1 MPHTVARRRRNL
13 VSPLRTAGVLSVATG
28 LVLVGLPA
36 IASAAESEAGHI
48 LITTTLSD
56 GTASAPLG
64 GATVTVLSTDEL
76 DQVIA
81 TGTTSADGTVSVRI
95 PATDTSFIAEASWP
109 GAVGDLVEPA
119 ARREFNPTRG
129 DAVTVPL
136 EGSFGE
142 ISGAVTATSD
152 ASPLADLSGASVT
165 ILSGGTAVQRV
176 AVAADGTFRSGSLP
190 TTSTDDY
197 SIRFEPATGFTLAD
211 AQPSDN
217 PAFALPRGEESP
229 SLIDVA
235 RSFALISDTAAPTPS
250 PTATGTPTPTP
261 TPTDTPTPTPT
272 PTDTPT
278 PTPTPTDAPTP
289 TPTPSTDPVQ
299 QAYIA
304 VFQRPDDVGLTGAF
318 SGISEPELADLLA
331 AAAGTPN
338 VTFPLLNG
346 SGRALGL
353 AERPSTSEAAVASQL
368 LSPVVSR
375 LPGVTVNE
383 ISLTAFDLEGA
394 LRAVQDQRVPLLDQQ
409 LSSQVTDVQKR
420 NARVVTLNAAI
431 TALNAY
437 VAGPTDESLATA
449 IAAAR
454 PAVESHVLLSA
465 TSDSTEVRT
474 AAADLVATLRIEL
487 DAVTNTQQMDVL
499 RLAGLTDKRS
509 EAFDLMSS
517 FLTKMQGSRSSI
529 IGNMRSTPVSLGTV
543 QWDRAAITGGFNLTG
558 VTNGSHHLILSFDD
572 IGLTVVAAVTVQRN
586 ELAATGGELSP
597 ALGVGA
603 ALLVLGAGALIGSSL
618 RTRRRTRV

>member
-1 MPHTVARRRRNL
+1 MY
-13 VSPLRTAGVLSVATG
+13 
-28 LVLVGLPA
+28 PA
-36 IASAAESEAGHI
+36 DDPE
-48 LITTTLSD
+48 
-56 GTASAPLG
+56 
-64 GATVTVLSTDEL
+64 
-76 DQVIA
+76 QVIA
-81 TGTTSADGTVSVRI
+81 TGVTGGDGTVSLEV
-95 PATDTSFIAEASWP
+95 PATDTSFIAEASWR
-109 GAVGDLVEPA
+109 GAIGDLVDST
-119 ARREFNPTRG
+119 ARTEFNPVLG
-129 DAVTVPL
+129 HPVSVVL
-136 EGSFGE
+136 GGSFGA
-142 ISGAVTATSD
+142 IGGAVTATTD
-152 ASPLADLSGASVT
+152 AGPVSDLSGSSIT

-176 AVAADGTFRSGSLP
+176 AVAADGTFTSGALP
-190 TTSTDDY
+190 TTSADDY
-197 SIRFEPATGFTLAD
+197 RISFEPAAGFTLTD
-211 AQPSDN
+211 TQPSDN

-250 PTATGTPTPTP
+250 PTAT
-261 TPTDTPTPTPT
+261 DTPTPTPT
-272 PTDTPT
+272 PTDT
-278 PTPTPTDAPTP
+278 PTP

-346 SGRALGL
+346 SGQALGL
-353 AERPSTSEAAVASQL
+353 AERPSTNEAAAASQL

-383 ISLTAFDLEGA
+383 ISLAAFDLEGA
-394 LRAVQDQRVPLLDQQ
+394 LRAVQDQRVRLLDQQ

-449 IAAAR
+449 IAAAH
-454 PAVESHVLLSA
+454 PAAESHILLSA

-474 AAADLVATLRIEL
+474 AAADLVATLRVER
-487 DAVTNTQQMDVL
+487 DAVTNTQQMDML
-499 RLAGLTDKRS
+499 RLASLTDKRS

-517 FLTKMQGSRSSI
+517 FLTKMQGSQSSI

-543 QWDRAAITGGFNLTG
+543 QWDSAAIIGSFNLTG
-558 VTNGSHHLILSFDD
+558 VTDGEHHLILSFDD

-597 ALGVGA
+597 ALWVGA

>member
-1 MPHTVARRRRNL
+1 MPRLTEQRRRDRMPR
-13 VSPLRTAGVLSVATG
+13 VRTLGALSAITG
-28 LVLVGLPA
+28 LVLVTVPLTA
-36 IASAAESEAGHI
+36 NADESERVV
-48 LITTTLSD
+48 ITTTISD
-56 GTASAPLG
+56 DVASAPLG
-64 GATVTVLSTDEL
+64 GTTVSVHPADDPE
-76 DQVIA
+76 QVIA
-81 TGTTSADGTVSVRI
+81 TGVTGGDGTVSLEV
-95 PATDTSFIAEASWP
+95 PATDTSYIAEASWR
-109 GAVGDLVEPA
+109 GAIGDLVDST
-119 ARREFNPTRG
+119 ARTEFNPVLG
-129 DAVTVPL
+129 HPVSVVL
-136 EGSFGE
+136 GGSFGA
-142 ISGAVTATSD
+142 IGGAVTATTD
-152 ASPLADLSGASVT
+152 AGPVSDLSGSSIT

-217 PAFALPRGEESP
+217 LAFALPRGEESP

-250 PTATGTPTPTP
+250 PTATDTPTP
-261 TPTDTPTPTPT
+261 TPTDT
-272 PTDTPT
+272 
-278 PTPTPTDAPTP
+278 PTP

-346 SGRALGL
+346 SGQALGL
-353 AERPSTSEAAVASQL
+353 AERPSTNEAAAASQL

-394 LRAVQDQRVPLLDQQ
+394 LRAVQDQRVRLLDQQ

-449 IAAAR
+449 IAAAH
-454 PAVESHVLLSA
+454 PAVESHILLSA

-474 AAADLVATLRIEL
+474 AAADLVATLRVER
-487 DAVTNTQQMDVL
+487 DAVTNTQQMDML

-517 FLTKMQGSRSSI
+517 FLTKMQGSQSSI

-543 QWDRAAITGGFNLTG
+543 QWDSAAITGSFNLTG
-558 VTNGSHHLILSFDD
+558 VTDGEHHLILSFDD

-597 ALGVGA
+597 ALWVGA

-618 RTRRRTRV
+618 RTRRRTRA

>member
-13 VSPLRTAGVLSVATG
+13 LSPLRTAGVLSVATG

-64 GATVTVLSTDEL
+64 GATVTVLSTGEL

-109 GAVGDLVEPA
+109 GAVGDLLEPA
-119 ARREFNPTRG
+119 VRREFNPTLG
-129 DAVTVPL
+129 DPVTLPL

-142 ISGAVTATSD
+142 ISGEVTATAG

-165 ILSGGTAVQRV
+165 VLSGGTAVQRV
-176 AVAADGTFRSGSLP
+176 PVAADGAFRSGSLP

-229 SLIDVA
+229 SLVDVA

-250 PTATGTPTPTP
+250 PTATETPTPTPTPTNSPTPTPTPTDTPTP

-272 PTDTPT
+272 PT
-278 PTPTPTDAPTP
+278 
-289 TPTPSTDPVQ
+289 TDPVQ

-346 SGRALGL
+346 SGQALGL
-353 AERPSTSEAAVASQL
+353 AERPSTNEAAAASQL
-368 LSPVVSR
+368 LSPVVSS

-394 LRAVQDQRVPLLDQQ
+394 LLAAQDQRTQLLDQQ
-409 LSSQVTDVQKR
+409 LSSQITDVQRR
-420 NARVVTLNAAI
+420 NARVATLNAAV

-437 VAGPTDESLATA
+437 VAAPTDESLAAA

-454 PAVESHVLLSA
+454 EAVESHALLSA
-465 TSDSTEVRT
+465 TSDSTEART
-474 AAADLVATLRIEL
+474 AAAELAASLRTER
-487 DAVTNTQQMDVL
+487 DTVTSTQQMDML

-509 EAFDLMSS
+509 EAADLMSS
-517 FLTKMQGSRSSI
+517 FLTKMQGSQSSI

-543 QWDRAAITGGFNLTG
+543 QWDRAAITGGFDLTG
-558 VTNGSHHLILSFDD
+558 VTNGEHHLILSFDD

-597 ALGVGA
+597 ALWVGP

-618 RTRRRTRV
+618 RTRRRARV

>member
-1 MPHTVARRRRNL
+1 MPRLTEQRRRDRMPR
-13 VSPLRTAGVLSVATG
+13 VRTLGALSAITG
-28 LVLVGLPA
+28 LVLVTVPLTA
-36 IASAAESEAGHI
+36 NADESERV
-48 LITTTLSD
+48 LITTTISD
-56 GTASAPLG
+56 DVASAPLG
-64 GATVTVLSTDEL
+64 GTTVSVHPADDPE
-76 DQVIA
+76 QVIA
-81 TGTTSADGTVSVRI
+81 TGVTGGDGTVSLEV
-95 PATDTSFIAEASWP
+95 PATDTSYIAEASWR
-109 GAVGDLVEPA
+109 GAIGDLVDST
-119 ARREFNPTRG
+119 ARTEFNPVLG
-129 DAVTVPL
+129 HPVSVVL
-136 EGSFGE
+136 GGSFGA
-142 ISGAVTATSD
+142 IGGAVTATTD
-152 ASPLADLSGASVT
+152 AGPVSDLSGSSIT

-217 PAFALPRGEESP
+217 LAFALPRGEESP

-250 PTATGTPTPTP
+250 PTAT
-261 TPTDTPTPTPT
+261 DTPTPTPT
-272 PTDTPT
+272 PTDT
-278 PTPTPTDAPTP
+278 PTP

-346 SGRALGL
+346 SGQALGL
-353 AERPSTSEAAVASQL
+353 AERPSTNEAAAASQL

-394 LRAVQDQRVPLLDQQ
+394 LRAVQDQRVRLLDQQ

-449 IAAAR
+449 IAAAH
-454 PAVESHVLLSA
+454 PAVESHIFLSA

-474 AAADLVATLRIEL
+474 AAADLVATLRVER
-487 DAVTNTQQMDVL
+487 DAVTNTQQMDML

-517 FLTKMQGSRSSI
+517 FLTKMQGSQSSI

-543 QWDRAAITGGFNLTG
+543 QWDSAAITGSFNLTG
-558 VTNGSHHLILSFDD
+558 VTDGEHHLILSFDD

-597 ALGVGA
+597 ALWVGA
-603 ALLVLGAGALIGSSL
+603 ALFVLGAGALIGSSL

>member
-1 MPHTVARRRRNL
+1 MPRLTEQRRRDRMPR
-13 VSPLRTAGVLSVATG
+13 VRTLGALSAITG
-28 LVLVGLPA
+28 LVLVTVPLTA
-36 IASAAESEAGHI
+36 NADESERV
-48 LITTTLSD
+48 LITTTISD
-56 GTASAPLG
+56 DVASAPLG
-64 GATVTVLSTDEL
+64 GTTVSVHPADDPE
-76 DQVIA
+76 QVIA
-81 TGTTSADGTVSVRI
+81 TGVTGGDGTVSLEV
-95 PATDTSFIAEASWP
+95 PATDTSYIAEASWR
-109 GAVGDLVEPA
+109 GAIGDLVDST
-119 ARREFNPTRG
+119 ARTEFNPVLG
-129 DAVTVPL
+129 HPVSVVL
-136 EGSFGE
+136 GGSFGT
-142 ISGAVTATSD
+142 IGGAVTATTD
-152 ASPLADLSGASVT
+152 AGPVSDLSGSSIT

-217 PAFALPRGEESP
+217 LAFALPRGEESP
-229 SLIDVA
+229 SLIGVA

-250 PTATGTPTPTP
+250 PTATDTPTP

-278 PTPTPTDAPTP
+278 PTPTPTDTPTP

-346 SGRALGL
+346 SGQALGL
-353 AERPSTSEAAVASQL
+353 AERPSTNEAAAASQL

-394 LRAVQDQRVPLLDQQ
+394 LRAVQDQRVRLLDQQ

-449 IAAAR
+449 IAAAH
-454 PAVESHVLLSA
+454 PAVESHIFLSA

-474 AAADLVATLRIEL
+474 AAADLVATLRVER
-487 DAVTNTQQMDVL
+487 DAVTNTQQMDML

-517 FLTKMQGSRSSI
+517 FLTKMQGSQSSI

-543 QWDRAAITGGFNLTG
+543 QWDSAAITGSFNLTG
-558 VTNGSHHLILSFDD
+558 VTDGEHHLILSFDD

-586 ELAATGGELSP
+586 KLAATGGELSP
-597 ALGVGA
+597 ALWVGA
-603 ALLVLGAGALIGSSL
+603 ALFVLGAGALIGSSL